1 MLSSVIKRGASGD
14 REMCFL
20 LFPQSVPSPNMCICV
35 YYVIGVFVV
44 CVCFVL
50 CRERRR
56 RDRSRHRLITE
67 KVKTDEINVLSLLSS
82 DLR

>member
-1 MLSSVIKRGASGD
+1 MCRPLSRAEPPMTVKYD
-14 REMCFL
+14 FL
-20 LFPQSVPSPNMCICV
+20 LFSRSVPSPNMCICV

-56 RDRSRHRLITE
+56 RDGSRHRLITE
-67 KVKTDEINVLSLLSS
+67 KAKKDEISVLSLLSS
-82 DLR
+82 FLR